1 MISSFTSFLRF
12 TFRTVLLLLFLIFG
26 LLPILLVIN
35 LYLRSATNVGWQ
47 KSDKMAIRL
56 AVCLLWFFGVRVNT
70 RGTPV
75 DGPVLITANHI
86 SWLDIL
92 ALHTDVAM
100 GFVGKAEIEQWP
112 VFRFIARTG
121 GTIYHQRGSHDSA
134 VDVNSAMVQ
143 RLRQG
148 RRVAIFPE
156 GGILP
161 GAEVRVFHARMF
173 RAAVDVECPVQPVMV
188 RYISNGKRDDDI
200 LFYKDESMLAN
211 FVRVLARPGVI
222 ADVHFL
228 PPIDSK
234 DQPRRALADAS
245 RAAVISSYASTGS
258 T

>member
-1 MISSFTSFLRF
+1 MISLFASILRF
-12 TFRTVLLLLFLIFG
+12 TFRTILLVLFLVIA

-35 LYLRSATNVGWQ
+35 HYQKLDTQAGWR
-47 KSDKMAIRL
+47 KADAL
-56 AVCLLWFFGVRVNT
+56 AVQLANWFLWFFGIRART

-75 DGPVLITANHI
+75 DGPVLIAANHI

-92 ALHTDVAM
+92 ALHTDSAM

-121 GTIYHQRGSHDSA
+121 GTIFHQRGSHDSA
-134 VDVNSAMVQ
+134 ADVTSMMIQ
-143 RLRQG
+143 RLQQG

-188 RYISNGKRDDDI
+188 RYLTGGRRDDDI
-200 LFYKDESMLAN
+200 LFHKDESMLAN
-211 FVRVLARPGVI
+211 FVRMLARPGAV
-222 ADVHFL
+222 ADIHFL
-228 PPIDSK
+228 PAIDSTGK
-234 DQPRRALADAS
+234 PRRALADAA
-245 RAAVISSYASTGS
+245 RAAVISSYES
-258 T
+258 